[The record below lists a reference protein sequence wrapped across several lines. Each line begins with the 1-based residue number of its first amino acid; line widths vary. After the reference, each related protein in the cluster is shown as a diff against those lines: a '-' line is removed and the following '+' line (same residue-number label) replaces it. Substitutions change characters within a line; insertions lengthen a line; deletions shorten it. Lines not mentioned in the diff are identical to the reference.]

1 MKKPSKLARNGSTWG
16 LAMVAPTIIGLLI
29 LNIVPFFQTIYMSF
43 SKTKAFGAYEFCGFA
58 NYIEMFQTP
67 EFWKATW
74 NSVYFCI
81 LTVPIGVFLSLL
93 VAVLLNAKIKGK
105 TVFRAIYFLPMVV
118 APAAVAMVWK
128 WIFNTEYG
136 IINTLFGANV
146 RWLTDPNVVMI
157 TCAIVAIWSAIGY
170 DAVLLLSG
178 IQNISKSLYEAAGM
192 DGASKVRQFFTI
204 TLPMVSP
211 TLFVVL
217 IMRLMASLKVYDL
230 IYMMVE
236 PDSSMGVTSTTKS
249 PGRIR
254 SPTSCGSGPSFAESR
269 AMVSFSSWMPS
280 PVRALTRRPS
290 ALTGGWALSHLFQ
303 TRQ

>member
-1 MKKPSKLARNGSTWG
+1 
-16 LAMVAPTIIGLLI
+16 MVAPTIIGLI
-29 LNIVPFFQTIYMSF
+29 VLNIVPFFQTIYMSF
-43 SKTKAFGAYEFCGFA
+43 SKSKAFGAYQFCGLE
-58 NYIEMFQTP
+58 NYVEMFKSP

-74 NSVYFCI
+74 NSIYFCI
-81 LTVPIGVFLSLL
+81 LTVPIGVFLALL

-105 TVFRAIYFLPMVV
+105 TAFRAIYFLPMVV

-136 IINTLFGANV
+136 ILNSLLGKNI
-146 RWLTDPNVVMI
+146 RWLTDPKIVLV

-178 IQNISKSLYEAAGM
+178 IQNISRTLYEAADL
-192 DGASKVRQFFTI
+192 DGASKVQQFFHI

-217 IMRLMASLKVYDL
+217 IMRLMSSLKVYDL

-236 PDSSMGVTSTTKS
+236 QSNP
-249 PGRIR
+249 
-254 SPTSCGSGPSFAESR
+254 
-269 AMVSFSSWMPS
+269 
-280 PVRALTRRPS
+280 ALTS
-290 ALTGGWALSHLFQ
+290 AQSLMYLFYRESFVAGNKGYASAIVIWTVLLIGIVTVFQ
-303 TRQ
+303 FIGQKKWVNYEV

>member
-1 MKKPSKLARNGSTWG
+1 MKKPSKLARDGYVWG
-16 LAMVAPTIIGLLI
+16 YLMVAPTIIGLI
-29 LNIVPFFQTIYMSF
+29 VLNIVPFFQTIYMSF
-43 SKTKAFGAYEFCGFA
+43 SKSKAFGAYQFCGLE
-58 NYIEMFQTP
+58 NYMEMFKSP

-74 NSVYFCI
+74 NSIYFCI
-81 LTVPIGVFLSLL
+81 LTVPIGVFLALL

-105 TVFRAIYFLPMVV
+105 TAFRAIYFLPMVV

-136 IINTLFGANV
+136 ILNSLLGKNI
-146 RWLTDPNVVMI
+146 RWLTDPKIVLV

-178 IQNISKSLYEAAGM
+178 IQNISRTLYEAADL
-192 DGASKVRQFFTI
+192 DGASKVQQFFRI

-217 IMRLMASLKVYDL
+217 IMRLMSSLKVYDL

-236 PDSSMGVTSTTKS
+236 QSNP
-249 PGRIR
+249 
-254 SPTSCGSGPSFAESR
+254 
-269 AMVSFSSWMPS
+269 
-280 PVRALTRRPS
+280 ALTS
-290 ALTGGWALSHLFQ
+290 AQSLMYLFYRESFVAGNKGYASAIVIWTVLLIGIVTVFQ
-303 TRQ
+303 FIGQKKWVNYEV

>member
-1 MKKPSKLARNGSTWG
+1 MKKTSKLALDGYVWG
-16 LAMVAPTIIGLLI
+16 YLMVAPTIIGLI
-29 LNIVPFFQTIYMSF
+29 VLNIVPFFQTIYMSF
-43 SKTKAFGAYEFCGFA
+43 SKSKAFGAYQFCGLE
-58 NYIEMFQTP
+58 NYVEMFKSP

-74 NSVYFCI
+74 NSIYFCI
-81 LTVPIGVFLSLL
+81 LTVPIGVFLALL

-105 TVFRAIYFLPMVV
+105 TAFRAIYFLPMVV

-136 IINTLFGANV
+136 ILNSLLGKNI
-146 RWLTDPNVVMI
+146 RWLTDPKIVLV

-178 IQNISKSLYEAAGM
+178 IQNISRTLYEAADL
-192 DGASKVRQFFTI
+192 DGASKVQQFFYI

-217 IMRLMASLKVYDL
+217 IMRLMSSLKVYDL

-236 PDSSMGVTSTTKS
+236 QTNP
-249 PGRIR
+249 
-254 SPTSCGSGPSFAESR
+254 
-269 AMVSFSSWMPS
+269 
-280 PVRALTRRPS
+280 ALTS
-290 ALTGGWALSHLFQ
+290 AQSLMYLFYRESFVAGNKGYASAIVIWTVLLIGIVTVFQ
-303 TRQ
+303 FIGQKKWVNYEV

>member
-1 MKKPSKLARNGSTWG
+1 MKKPSKLARSGSTWG

-236 PDSSMGVTSTTKS
+236 QTNP
-249 PGRIR
+249 
-254 SPTSCGSGPSFAESR
+254 
-269 AMVSFSSWMPS
+269 
-280 PVRALTRRPS
+280 ALTS
-290 ALTGGWALSHLFQ
+290 AQSLMYLFY
-303 TRQ
+303 RESFIAGNKGYASAIVI

>member
-1 MKKPSKLARNGSTWG
+1 MKKPSKLARSGSTWG
-16 LAMVAPTIIGLLI
+16 LMMVAPTIIGLLI

-58 NYIEMFQTP
+58 NYIKMFKTP

-105 TVFRAIYFLPMVV
+105 TTFHAIYFLPMVV

-128 WIFNTEYG
+128 WIFNSEYG
-136 IINTLFGANV
+136 IINTLLGSNI
-146 RWLTDPNVVMI
+146 RWLTNPNLVLI
-157 TCAIVAIWSAIGY
+157 TCSIVAIWSAVGY

-178 IQNISKSLYEAAGM
+178 IQNISRSLYEAAEL
-192 DGASKVRQFFTI
+192 DGASKVKQFFHI

-236 PDSSMGVTSTTKS
+236 QTNP
-249 PGRIR
+249 
-254 SPTSCGSGPSFAESR
+254 
-269 AMVSFSSWMPS
+269 
-280 PVRALTRRPS
+280 ALTS
-290 ALTGGWALSHLFQ
+290 AQSLMYLFYRESFIAGNKGYASAIVIWTVLLIGLVTVVQ
-303 TRQ
+303 FIGQKKWVNYEV